1 MVELPGFSAARKWP
15 VIVAGF
21 VLVNALLVAVSTA
34 PLRAPVLLPWTRFD
48 EAIPLLPWSI
58 FIYLGYFPF
67 VFGALC
73 GLRERDNMNRVA
85 VSMLLATAMTV
96 PIFLL
101 LPTAAP
107 AVRMPELGGLTGFAL
122 ATTTRANYS
131 FHNVFPSMH
140 AGYALLPALG
150 YRGESRRWY
159 PFALLGAFLISAS
172 TLLAKQ
178 HYVVDVPAGWLVAWA
193 CRSFVDRFVRFRFGD
208 A

>member
-101 LPTAAP
+101 L
-107 AVRMPELGGLTGFAL
+107 
-122 ATTTRANYS
+122 
-131 FHNVFPSMH
+131 
-140 AGYALLPALG
+140 
-150 YRGESRRWY
+150 
-159 PFALLGAFLISAS
+159 
-172 TLLAKQ
+172 
-178 HYVVDVPAGWLVAWA
+178 
-193 CRSFVDRFVRFRFGD
+193 
-208 A
+208 